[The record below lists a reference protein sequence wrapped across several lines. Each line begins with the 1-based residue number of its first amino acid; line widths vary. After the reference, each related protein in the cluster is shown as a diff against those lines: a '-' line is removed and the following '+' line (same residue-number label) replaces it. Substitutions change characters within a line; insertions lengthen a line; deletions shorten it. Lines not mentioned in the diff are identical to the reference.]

1 MNAIRKWTKRQLVA
15 LDCVHLLPGNPWNE
29 YEPFH
34 CAIPNGVEDRRCP
47 LLSPTPKEVR
57 EGRDCC
63 RATSYYKYK
72 ERNVKRQGD

>member
-1 MNAIRKWTKRQLVA
+1 MNAIRKLTNKQMLA
-15 LDCVHLLPGNPWNE
+15 LDCVHLSPGNPWNE

-47 LLSPTPKEVR
+47 LLSPTKQEVL

-63 RATSYYKYK
+63 RALRYFAKYK
-72 ERNVKRQGD
+72 ETK